1 MGESATTLAALRRH
15 IAGMELRQAPAGAL
29 FATGHGPLDA
39 ALGGG
44 LAYGRLHELFAASAD
59 DAASAAGFAAM
70 LALRALVP
78 GKALL
83 WLRTDGAERRSGC
96 FHAPGFAELGGDPD
110 AVLLA
115 LAPDDVAMLR
125 CAADAAR
132 CAGLGVVI
140 AECWGSPR
148 VLDLTASRRL
158 ALAAEK
164 SGVTLLLLRIDAQA
178 SPSAADT
185 RWQVAAA
192 PARALEANAPGPV
205 ALDIEL
211 LRRRAGPAGI
221 RWRVEWNRDAC
232 AFREPAL
239 SGAVVPLPSHRPAAD
254 SGPLRR
260 RA

>member
-1 MGESATTLAALRRH
+1 M
-15 IAGMELRQAPAGAL
+15 
-29 FATGHGPLDA
+29 
-39 ALGGG
+39 LGQ
-44 LAYGRLHELFAASAD
+44 
-59 DAASAAGFAAM
+59 
-70 LALRALVP
+70 
-78 GKALL
+78 
-83 WLRTDGAERRSGC
+83 
-96 FHAPGFAELGGDPD
+96 
-110 AVLLA
+110 
-115 LAPDDVAMLR
+115 
-125 CAADAAR
+125 
-132 CAGLGVVI
+132 
-140 AECWGSPR
+140 SPR
-148 VLDLTASRRL
+148 LDLTASRRL

-192 PARALEANAPGPV
+192 PSQALEANAPGPV

-211 LRRRAGPAGI
+211 LRRRAGPAGM

-239 SGAVVPLPSHRPAAD
+239 SGAVVSLPSHRPAAD